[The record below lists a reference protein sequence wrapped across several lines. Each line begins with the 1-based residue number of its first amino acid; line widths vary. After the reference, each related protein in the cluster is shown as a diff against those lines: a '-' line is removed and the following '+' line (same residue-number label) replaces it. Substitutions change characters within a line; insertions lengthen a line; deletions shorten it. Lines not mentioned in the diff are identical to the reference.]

1 MRTKGPAHAETRQQI
16 LEVARKLVLRDGH
29 ASLSLRE
36 VARESGFSAP
46 SLYEYF
52 PNKQA
57 IVDAL
62 AAQVAGRLFAALQRS
77 LDGVRSERVA
87 LVALGTAYVA
97 WARKYPQDFLLMFTQ
112 LGSKRKSTAQAPT
125 DTSPYSVV
133 LGAATRAKS
142 AGVVQ
147 AAPET
152 VAYAVWSAA
161 HGMAMLQLTHLAS
174 FEADFEAADKAS
186 FDALIAG
193 FGPR

>member
-1 MRTKGPAHAETRQQI
+1 MRTKGTAHAETRQQI
-16 LEVARKLVLRDGH
+16 LDVARKLVLRDGH
-29 ASLSLRE
+29 AKLSLRE

-52 PNKQA
+52 ASKQA

-62 AAQVAGRLFAALQRS
+62 TAQVAGKLFAALQRS
-77 LDGVRSERVA
+77 LDGIRSERVA

-97 WARKYPQDFLLMFTQ
+97 WARKHPQDFLLMFTQ
-112 LGSKRKSTAQAPT
+112 FSSKRRSTAQTPSDA
-125 DTSPYSVV
+125 SPYALV
-133 LGAATRAKS
+133 LGAATRAKA
-142 AGVVQ
+142 AGIVT

-161 HGMAMLQLTHLAS
+161 HGMAMVQLTHLAS
-174 FEADFEAADKAS
+174 FEADFEAADRAS

>member
-29 ASLSLRE
+29 QKLSLRE

-62 AAQVAGRLFAALQRS
+62 AAQVAGKLFAALGKS

-97 WARKYPQDFLLMFTQ
+97 WARKHPQDFLLMFTQ
-112 LGSKRKSTAQAPT
+112 LGSKRKSTAQAPG
-125 DTSPYSVV
+125 DASPYSLV
-133 LGAATRAKS
+133 LAAATRAKA
-142 AGVVQ
+142 AGVVH

-174 FEADFEAADKAS
+174 FDADFESADRAS
-186 FDALIAG
+186 LDALIAG